1 MLLPEDGNNESRT
14 RGILVKQ
21 HDSVSESALS
31 VSLIED
37 KINYEHIVGYV
48 EYEINNEGC
57 LSFTLLIKL
66 SSCYRLL

>member
-1 MLLPEDGNNESRT
+1 MLLTEDGDNERRT

-21 HDSVSESALS
+21 HDSVYGSVLS

-48 EYEINNEGC
+48 EYEIKNEGC
-57 LSFTLLIKL
+57 LSFTLLIKP
-66 SSCYRLL
+66 SS